1 MRTRYRIHRQ
11 VNDRQDNLCM
21 CILSMGNKIYTLYTY
36 KRAKKM
42 PEESGVGTVAEW
54 SVPSS
59 GIKKEVSV
67 RLFSEFFSPLS
78 LVITSSIVSG
88 SCFFI
93 LRYVSLCEMYAT
105 DSIFIL

>member
-1 MRTRYRIHRQ
+1 MTVGITVACAFYLWAI
-11 VNDRQDNLCM
+11 
-21 CILSMGNKIYTLYTY
+21 KIYILYAY

-67 RLFSEFFSPLS
+67 KTFFGVFLSSFSCNYFEYCFWLLFFLPS
-78 LVITSSIVSG
+78 LP
-88 SCFFI
+88 
-93 LRYVSLCEMYAT
+93 
-105 DSIFIL
+105 IFMRDVCHGYYFYTIK

>member
-1 MRTRYRIHRQ
+1 
-11 VNDRQDNLCM
+11 
-21 CILSMGNKIYTLYTY
+21 
-36 KRAKKM
+36 M

-67 RLFSEFFSPLS
+67 KTFSEFFSPLS

-88 SCFFI
+88 SCFSSFDTYLYARCVPRI
-93 LRYVSLCEMYAT
+93 LFLYYKVITYVFEIYSPCFGGKTKIDLAVCGLET
-105 DSIFIL
+105 ITIWNLHPT